1 MAVDVARQAI
11 PERAPLR
18 ELAILVSLAFLAV
31 GVAGFIPGI
40 TTHYGDLAFAGD
52 DLGAK
57 LLGVFQVSVLHNL
70 VHLLYGVAGLLLT
83 RTTAGARVFLIGAG
97 LTYLVLALYGAL
109 IPYDSGWNFVPV
121 DRDDNF
127 LHLALGL
134 GMFVLGI
141 LPERT
146 SGRPNEALAGFLA
159 ALAIFVSAIGL
170 AYRPLRLAPLAI
182 LLALLAAGIGGRHA
196 RLAMF
201 AVYTAAACFF
211 LGLAFAVITS
221 HPLW

>member
-18 ELAILVSLAFLAV
+18 DLAILLSLAFFAV

-40 TTHYGDLAFAGD
+40 TTHYGELGFAGD
-52 DLGAK
+52 DSGAK

-70 VHLLYGVAGLLLT
+70 VHLLYGIAGLVLA
-83 RTTAGARVFLIGAG
+83 RTTAGARLFLIGGG

-121 DRDDNF
+121 DRDDNL
-127 LHLALGL
+127 LHLGLGL
-134 GMFVLGI
+134 GMLVLGI
-141 LPERT
+141 LPERAP
-146 SGRPNEALAGFLA
+146 GRPNEALAGFLA
-159 ALAIFVSAIGL
+159 AVAIFVSAIGL
-170 AYRPLRLAPLAI
+170 AYRPLRFVPLAV
-182 LLALLAAGIGGRHA
+182 LLALIAAAIGGRHG

-201 AVYTAAACFF
+201 AVYAGAACFF
-211 LGLAFAVITS
+211 LGLAFAVVTS